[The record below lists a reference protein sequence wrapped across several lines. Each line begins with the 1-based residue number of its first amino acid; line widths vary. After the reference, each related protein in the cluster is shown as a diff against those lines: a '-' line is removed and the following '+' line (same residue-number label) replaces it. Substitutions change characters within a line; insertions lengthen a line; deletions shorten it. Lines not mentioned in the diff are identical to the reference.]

1 MSLIKRMLLTL
12 ALCLVVLTVGLGV
25 ILNADMTELSFDQSY
40 AKQGIRVE
48 QAETDGVS
56 FKVVPIAAT
65 TGTVGT
71 QRVTATVTPSN
82 ALYDLEWML
91 SVGNSGITASEIS
104 DYLTISIVSKNSI
117 NLVCHAYFDGY
128 AQLKCTDTLTNRS
141 ATATVSAW
149 NFGTQYAQNAN
160 FYDSSGTKTYT
171 YMGKDTDLM
180 SNWYLTGLG
189 AVMGGRFH
197 VDPNN
202 PGITVNNQAAA
213 SGSNWIY
220 LVQTAPK
227 NGTGATAPSRFQEG
241 TEWYLVAEIDRSPG
255 SIYTGNGDF
264 TVLGQ
269 WYQNGIYIAKFE
281 VTADI
286 MTYKPF
292 GIGFMSYVGMT
303 GYSVEVSSIKLYSA
317 GV

>member
-12 ALCLVVLTVGLGV
+12 ALCLVVLTVGFGV

-117 NLVCHAYFDGY
+117 DLVCRQRFDGY
-128 AQLKCTDTLTNRS
+128 AQLKCTDSLTNKS

-149 NFGTQYAQNAN
+149 NFGTNYAKNVT
-160 FYDSSGTKTYT
+160 FSDVSGTKTYT
-171 YMGKDTDLM
+171 YMGRDTDLM
-180 SNWYLTGLG
+180 SNWYLTGPG
-189 AVMGGRFH
+189 GTMGGRFH
-197 VDPNN
+197 VTPNN
-202 PGITVNNQAAA
+202 PGITINNQGAA
-213 SGSNWIY
+213 SGSGFVY
-220 LVQTAPK
+220 VVQSAPK
-227 NGTGATAPSRFQEG
+227 NGTEATALSRFQEG
-241 TEWYLVAEIDRSPG
+241 TEWYLVAEKDRAPG

-264 TVLGQ
+264 TLLGQ
-269 WYQNGIYIAKFE
+269 WYQDGLYIAKFE

-286 MTYKPF
+286 MTYAPF
-292 GIGFMSYVGMT
+292 GIGFMSYAGMT
-303 GYSVEVSSIKLYSA
+303 GYNVEISTIRLYAA
-317 GV
+317 GA